1 MVDLDRKQCLD
12 IIDYNQYM
20 VRATGLYSI
29 ESSTSIR
36 KKGHDMATE
45 TEAAK
50 ARLIK
55 DFKAVIHDAEELLKA
70 TSNQTGEKIAGV
82 RARAE
87 ENIRSARQK
96 IDELEGDMTERARA
110 AYQATDQMVHD
121 NPWQSAGI
129 AAGVGFLLGLLLG
142 RR

>member
-1 MVDLDRKQCLD
+1 
-12 IIDYNQYM
+12 
-20 VRATGLYSI
+20 
-29 ESSTSIR
+29 
-36 KKGHDMATE
+36 MATD
-45 TEAAK
+45 TDIAK
-50 ARLIK
+50 DRLIN
-55 DFKAVIHDAEELLKA
+55 DFKAVIRDAEDLLKA

-87 ENIRSARQK
+87 ENIKNARQK
-96 IDELEGDMTERARA
+96 IDELEDDVTERARA
-110 AYQATDQMVHD
+110 AYRATDQMLHE

>member
-1 MVDLDRKQCLD
+1 
-12 IIDYNQYM
+12 
-20 VRATGLYSI
+20 
-29 ESSTSIR
+29 
-36 KKGHDMATE
+36 MATE

-50 ARLIK
+50 ERLIK

-87 ENIRSARQK
+87 ENIRNARQK

-110 AYQATDQMVHD
+110 AYRATDQMLHD

>member
-1 MVDLDRKQCLD
+1 
-12 IIDYNQYM
+12 
-20 VRATGLYSI
+20 
-29 ESSTSIR
+29 
-36 KKGHDMATE
+36 MASE
-45 TEAAK
+45 TDVAK
-50 ARLIK
+50 ERLIK
-55 DFKAVIHDAEELLKA
+55 DFRAVIQDAEDLLKA

-87 ENIRSARQK
+87 ENIKSARLK
-96 IDELEGDMTERARA
+96 IEELEDDLTDRARA
-110 AYQATDQMVHD
+110 AYKATDQMVHD

>member
-1 MVDLDRKQCLD
+1 
-12 IIDYNQYM
+12 
-20 VRATGLYSI
+20 
-29 ESSTSIR
+29 
-36 KKGHDMATE
+36 MATE
-45 TEAAK
+45 ADVAK
-50 ARLIK
+50 ERLIK
-55 DFKAVIHDAEELLKA
+55 DFRAVIHDAEELLKA

-87 ENIRSARQK
+87 ENIKNARQK
-96 IDELEGDMTERARA
+96 IDELEDDMTERARA
-110 AYQATDQMVHD
+110 AYRATDQLVHD

>member
-1 MVDLDRKQCLD
+1 
-12 IIDYNQYM
+12 
-20 VRATGLYSI
+20 
-29 ESSTSIR
+29 
-36 KKGHDMATE
+36 MATD
-45 TEAAK
+45 TEASK
-50 ARLIK
+50 ERLIK
-55 DFKAVIHDAEELLKA
+55 DFKTVIKDAEDLLKA

-87 ENIRSARQK
+87 ENIRSAREK
-96 IDELEGDMTERARA
+96 IDELEGNMTERARA
-110 AYQATDQMVHD
+110 AYQATDQIVHD